1 MTKLCKCG
9 HKKTDHYPRGLEL
22 TLGRANQWDVTR
34 CHAYVPYRLG
44 KEIGEC
50 CDCLEFSGV

>member
-9 HKKTDHYPRGLEL
+9 HKKTDHYPRGMEL

-34 CHAYVPYRLG
+34 CHAYD
-44 KEIGEC
+44 KEISDC
-50 CDCLEFSGV
+50 CDCLEFSGVW